1 MMACNLLVRGSR
13 GDFTHFETAMCHASK
28 ERMLLFWTAMMR
40 VTSFMLITGLTAF
53 CAARALIAKALEHV
67 GELVQFRLA

>member
-1 MMACNLLVRGSR
+1 
-13 GDFTHFETAMCHASK
+13 
-28 ERMLLFWTAMMR
+28 MMR

-53 CAARALIAKALEHV
+53 CAARAPIAKALEHV